1 MMKCPHCK
9 AEWNI
14 PGQTIMPENCPFC
27 GKKLV
32 VKTSSTAHT
41 LEGVLLEIAS
51 SFGVDTLKD
60 GRKTLSFFSD
70 LAPQLKKEQLI
81 LSHFLDAN
89 RGNIEN
95 IFFARSQ
102 TEAEQKVLFLKL
114 LNKLVDE
121 WAMREDAAALVCRGY
136 FSAVGISIHYEENS
150 AVLKEKTVITQQA
163 DSGRTL
169 NNTVQT
175 SGSQHNKTNPP
186 TLSMSNTTQTGGMS
200 QTIQYSAP
208 SGKIDTYAK
217 YLKALEDYFLS
228 CFPNGENR
236 KPLTLSQIE
245 QFIKIYD
252 LKSFWR
258 GSAKDVEAD
267 LLKIYHK
274 YGFSGRPI
282 LSGTSTS
289 TWSQSK
295 PSTNSVSKTS
305 STTSKPATRPGK
317 IDTYWKYKQALEK
330 YFLDTFSSGQPK
342 RSLTRQQIEYFINV
356 NSLHSSFGI
365 TVKEVETDLQKVY
378 AKYGVAG
385 ATTLPPSVKPNP
397 TLSKTIT
404 SYNEYINALTNI
416 YLKNGKKIL
425 SDSEILNFLRQ
436 YDLDRRFGIQIGDVK
451 TDLQSI
457 AQKYR

>member
-1 MMKCPHCK
+1 MKCPHCK

-27 GKKLV
+27 AKKLV
-32 VKTSSTAHT
+32 VKTSSTACT
-41 LEGVLLEIAS
+41 LEGVLLEIAT

-60 GRKTLSFFSD
+60 GRKTLSFFAD

-81 LSHFLDAN
+81 LTHFLDAN
-89 RGNIEN
+89 RENIEA
-95 IFFARSQ
+95 IFAARSR
-102 TEAEQKVLFLKL
+102 TEAEQRILFLKI

-121 WAMREDAAALVCRGY
+121 WAMREDAAALVCKGY
-136 FSAVGISIHYEENS
+136 FYAVGI
-150 AVLKEKTVITQQA
+150 
-163 DSGRTL
+163 
-169 NNTVQT
+169 
-175 SGSQHNKTNPP
+175 
-186 TLSMSNTTQTGGMS
+186 
-200 QTIQYSAP
+200 TIQYQENSSQISSAASVNKTSPTVEGQSNASSAP
-208 SGKIDTYAK
+208 SATVTNSSQPVTAAQSASPNPATSGKIDTYAK
-217 YLKALEDYFLS
+217 YQKALEDYFLS
-228 CFPNGENR
+228 CFPNGANR
-236 KPLTLSQIE
+236 KPLTLTQIE
-245 QFIKIYD
+245 NFIKQYD

-258 GSAKDVEAD
+258 GTPKDVEAD
-267 LLKIYHK
+267 LLKIYAK
-274 YGFSGRPI
+274 YGFSGRPF
-282 LSGTSTS
+282 LSGVSTS

-295 PSTNSVSKTS
+295 SSTNSVSKTS

-317 IDTYWKYKQALEK
+317 IDTYWKYEQALEK

-356 NSLHSSFGI
+356 NGLHSSFGI

-404 SYNEYINALTNI
+404 SYNEYINTLTNI
-416 YLKNGKKIL
+416 YLKNGKKLL
-425 SDSEILNFLRQ
+425 SDSEILSFLRQ